1 VTVRSRPRP
10 GAYSV
15 SCMLRE
21 AQWHRVRIGLTLA
34 LILVLA
40 GIVVD
45 SLFSSSAALD
55 DSLLLVAGAA
65 IVVALFA
72 TRGRG

>member
-1 VTVRSRPRP
+1 VTVRSRPHP

-15 SCMLRE
+15 SCMLRH

-40 GIVVD
+40 GIAVD

-55 DSLLLVAGAA
+55 DSLLLVAAA

-72 TRGRG
+72 IRGRG